1 MERLEEVLTAVGGK
15 ERLVIDL
22 SCRRRGDKWIV
33 AMNRWQTMTDMEVNK
48 GLTQHYYR
56 FLELYSYHDA

>member
-1 MERLEEVLTAVGGK
+1 LEEVLAAVGGK

-22 SCRRRGDKWIV
+22 SCRRRGEKWVV

-48 GLTQHYYR
+48 GRLKSNTAYNIH
-56 FLELYSYHDA
+56 LVS

>member
-1 MERLEEVLTAVGGK
+1 MERLEEVLAAVGGK

-48 GLTQHYYR
+48 GLTQHHHR
-56 FLELYSYHDA
+56 SLGLYSYYYR